1 MSFIQH
7 LKKYRPSLVTLIL
20 LGLIAYVWFRP
31 PAWVTDEQRAAP
43 LLQVTLLDGR
53 VLNLADLRGKVVLVN
68 FWATWCPYCRHEMP
82 AMQHFYRDYKN
93 KGFEMLAL
101 SQDDDALKVVEFLR
115 AEGYDFPVA
124 MDMPGTGS
132 AFGGVSKLPTSF
144 VIDKHG
150 MVRKKVTGQ
159 VHYAR
164 LENLVL
170 PLLKE

>member
-1 MSFIQH
+1 MSFIQR

-31 PAWVTDEQRAAP
+31 PAWVTDERRTAP
-43 LLQVTLLDGR
+43 SLQVTLMDGR
-53 VLNLADLRGKVVLVN
+53 ALNLADLRGKVVLVN

-82 AMQHFYRDYKN
+82 AMQRFYRDYKD

-101 SQDDDALKVVEFLR
+101 SQDDDAVKVFQFLR

-124 MDMPGTGS
+124 MDMPGTG
-132 AFGGVSKLPTSF
+132 ATFGGISKLPTSF
-144 VIDKHG
+144 VIDKRG
-150 MVRKKVTGQ
+150 MVRKKISGQ